1 MSYKAVNPFNGK
13 TIREFADAT
22 DAEVEQALKKAN
34 AFYHAAK
41 KQPVSERTAQLERLA
56 HEFTAHNEKYARL
69 LTTNMGK
76 LIGQARSE
84 VKKNVEFAMY
94 YVKNGAQILQPI
106 PYNNIPDKNAHVEF
120 SSIGTIMSV
129 EPWNFPYTQIMRVFA
144 PNFIIGNPVIL
155 KHASIVPECAQA
167 FEEACIA
174 AKIPEGAF
182 KNLFVN
188 YEQVNHIIAD
198 PRVQGV
204 ALTGSEGAGR
214 KIAAEAGKNLKKS
227 TMELG
232 GTDVCVVLDDAD
244 LENAI
249 EGAAAARLNNSGQ
262 VCTAAKRYI
271 VQSEIYDDFLAG
283 IIDEFSKRKL
293 GDPLDEHT
301 TLGPLSSKSAQEN
314 LHQQVKKILAGGAKV
329 LWGDPELPQGPGAL
343 FNPLI
348 ISGMTLDNPMYDTE
362 LFGPVAQIYKADT
375 EEDIIKIANH
385 SNYGLGGAVYSKD
398 IAHAKA
404 LASHIETGQV
414 AINQPLTS
422 YPELPFGGVKNSG
435 YGRELSDM
443 GIREFVNA
451 KTILN

>member
-1 MSYKAVNPFNGK
+1 MPYKAVNPFNGK
-13 TIREFADAT
+13 TIHEFADAT
-22 DAEVEQALKKAN
+22 DTEVDQALEKAER
-34 AFYHAAK
+34 FYRAAK
-41 KQPVSERTAQLERLA
+41 KQPLSERAEQLEKLA
-56 HEFTAHNEKYARL
+56 HEFATHNEKYARL

-76 LIGQARSE
+76 LISQSRSE

-94 YVKNGAQILQPI
+94 YVKNGARALQPI
-106 PYNNIPDKNAHVEF
+106 QYNNVPGKEAHVEF

-167 FEEACIA
+167 FEDACKIA
-174 AKIPEGAF
+174 GISEGAF

-188 YEQVNHIIAD
+188 YDQVDRIIAD
-198 PRVQGV
+198 SRVQGV
-204 ALTGSEGAGR
+204 ALTGSENAGR
-214 KIAAEAGKNLKKS
+214 KIASAAGKNLKKS

-232 GTDVCVVLDDAD
+232 GTDVFIVLNDAD
-244 LENAI
+244 LEKAV

-271 VQSEIYDDFLAG
+271 VQSGIYADFLAG

-293 GDPLDEHT
+293 GDPLDERT
-301 TLGPLSSKSAQEN
+301 TLGPLSSKRAQQN
-314 LHQQVKKILAGGAKV
+314 LHKQVSKILAGGAQI

-348 ISGMTLDNPMYDTE
+348 ISGITPDNPMYDTE
-362 LFGPVAQIYKADT
+362 LFGPVAQVYKADT
-375 EEDIIKIANH
+375 ESDILKIANN

-398 IAHAKA
+398 TAHAKEI
-404 LASHIETGQV
+404 ASQIETGQV
-414 AINQPLTS
+414 AINQPLSS

-451 KTILN
+451 KTVLN

>member
-13 TIREFADAT
+13 TIREFPDAT
-22 DAEVEQALKKAN
+22 DAEVDQALKKAN
-34 AFYHAAK
+34 HFYHTAK
-41 KQPVSERTAQLERLA
+41 DQPISERAAQLEKLA
-56 HEFTAHNEKYARL
+56 NEFSEHNEKYARF

-76 LIGQARSE
+76 LISQARSE

-94 YVKNGAQILQPI
+94 YVKNGAQPLQPV
-106 PYNNIPDKNAHVEF
+106 PYNNVPGKEAHVEF
-120 SSIGTIMSV
+120 SSIGAVMSV

-167 FEEACIA
+167 FEDACKA
-174 AKIPEGAF
+174 AGIPEGAF
-182 KNLFVN
+182 KNLFIN
-188 YEQVNHIIAD
+188 YDQVNRIITD

-204 ALTGSEGAGR
+204 ALTGSENAGR

-232 GTDVCVVLDDAD
+232 GTDVSIILNDAD
-244 LENAI
+244 LKTAV
-249 EGAAAARLNNSGQ
+249 EGSVAARLNNSGQ

-271 VQSEIYDDFLAG
+271 VQSGIYADFLAG
-283 IIDEFSKRKL
+283 VIDEFSKRRL
-293 GDPLDEHT
+293 GDPLDERT
-301 TLGPLSSKSAQEN
+301 TLGPLSSKSAQQN
-314 LHQQVKKILAGGAKV
+314 LHQQVKKILAGGAKI

-348 ISGMTLDNPMYDTE
+348 ISGMTRDNPMYDTE
-362 LFGPVAQIYKADT
+362 LFGPVAQVYKADT
-375 EEDIIKIANH
+375 EEDILKIANH

-398 IAHAKA
+398 AEHAKYI
-404 LASHIETGQV
+404 ASQVETGQV
-414 AINQPLTS
+414 AINQPLSS